1 MKYDFLKANKNNQ
14 FYPLD
19 ETVIKE
25 AETDL
30 GILFPK
36 ELREFYQLLG
46 YGFLKGDSGNINRL
60 MDPLSVR
67 DFRLKQNDFE
77 YFPDIDLYDD
87 LVDEYVFFEVNETV
101 LFTIKRLG
109 EGNPI
114 FYDEILIA
122 NSLEEF
128 LIQFSKDDS
137 YYMEFVD

>member
-1 MKYDFLKANKNNQ
+1 MKYEFLKANKNNQ

-19 ETVIKE
+19 ETVIKQ
-25 AETDL
+25 AENDL
-30 GILFPK
+30 GITFPK
-36 ELREFYQLLG
+36 ELREFYMELG

-101 LFTIKRLG
+101 LFTIKRLDD
-109 EGNPI
+109 GNPI